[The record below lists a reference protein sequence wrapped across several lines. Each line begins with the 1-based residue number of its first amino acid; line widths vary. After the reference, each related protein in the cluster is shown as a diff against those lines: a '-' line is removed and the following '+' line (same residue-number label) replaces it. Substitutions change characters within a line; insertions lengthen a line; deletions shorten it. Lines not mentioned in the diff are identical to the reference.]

1 MIYEDKT
8 SKEKGKRA
16 QACDNIELN
25 ERGHLSLKNDFFW
38 VYMTFFNSSQN

>member
-16 QACDNIELN
+16 QARDNKEFN
-25 ERGHLSLKNDFFW
+25 ERGHFSLIMIFSE
-38 VYMTFFNSSQN
+38 YT

>member
-16 QACDNIELN
+16 QARDNIEFN
-25 ERGHLSLKNDFFW
+25 ERGHLSLMMIFSEH
-38 VYMTFFNSSQN
+38 T